1 MHVGAFS
8 SPFRKAIPCPMSLR
22 PLFVTQVYQATLAEG
37 RGFAEF
43 NAQLIDACRMLAEE
57 DEGGRRWCRANG
69 YRGYTSYGSL
79 NDLPQ
84 RLPEF
89 AELKRHLDRHALAYA
104 KALNFDLARKP
115 RLDNLWV
122 NILKPGGGHTG
133 HIHPH
138 AFLSGT
144 VYVETPPGASALK
157 LEDPRLPM
165 MMARPSVNDE
175 ASEAERPFVYLKP
188 QPGTVLMWESWLRH
202 EVPVNAARS
211 DRISVSF
218 NYA

>member
-1 MHVGAFS
+1 
-8 SPFRKAIPCPMSLR
+8 MSLR
-22 PLFVTQVYQATLAEG
+22 PLFVTQVYEASLAAG
-37 RGFAEF
+37 PGFAALNESI
-43 NAQLIDACRMLAEE
+43 ADACRMLAAE
-57 DEGGRRWCRANG
+57 DMAGRLWCREHG

-79 NDLPQ
+79 TDLPH
-84 RLPEF
+84 RSPEF
-89 AELKRHLDRHALAYA
+89 ADLKRLLDKHAQVYA
-104 KALNFDLARKP
+104 KAMNFDLARRP

-144 VYVETPPGASALK
+144 VYVEVPDGASALK

-165 MMARPSVNDE
+165 MMARPAVHAD
-175 ASEAERPFVYLKP
+175 APEAERPFVYLAPKA
-188 QPGTVLMWESWLRH
+188 GTVLMWESWLRH
-202 EVPVNAARS
+202 EVPTNAAKS
-211 DRISVSF
+211 DRISISF

>member
-1 MHVGAFS
+1 
-8 SPFRKAIPCPMSLR
+8 MSLR
-22 PLFVTQVYQATLAEG
+22 PLFVTQVYEASLASG
-37 RGFAEF
+37 RGFEAF
-43 NAQLIDACRMLAEE
+43 NADLIDACRLLAEE
-57 DEGGRRWCRANG
+57 DQAGRHWCRANG

-79 NDLPQ
+79 TDLPQ
-84 RLPEF
+84 RMPEF
-89 AELKRHLDRHALAYA
+89 AELKRHLDKHAAAYA
-104 KALNFDLARKP
+104 ALLNFDLARKP

-144 VYVETPPGASALK
+144 VYVDVPDGASALK

-165 MMARPSVNDE
+165 MMARPGVHADVP
-175 ASEAERPFVYLKP
+175 EAERPFVYLTP
-188 QPGTVLMWESWLRH
+188 QAGTVLMWESWLRH
-202 EVPVNAARS
+202 EVPTNAARA
-211 DRISVSF
+211 DRISISF

>member
-1 MHVGAFS
+1 M
-8 SPFRKAIPCPMSLR
+8 LR
-22 PLFVTQVYQATLAEG
+22 PLFVTQVYEASLASG
-37 RGFAEF
+37 AGFAEF
-43 NAQLIDACRMLAEE
+43 NEALAYACRSLAEE
-57 DEGGRRWCRANG
+57 DGAGRAWCRDHG

-104 KALNFDLARKP
+104 RALNFELSRKP

-144 VYVETPPGASALK
+144 IYVEVPDGASALK

-165 MMARPSVNDE
+165 MMARPSVAAD
-175 ASEAERPFVYLKP
+175 APEAERPFVYLAPK
-188 QPGTVLMWESWLRH
+188 PGTVLIWESWLRH
-202 EVPVNAARS
+202 EVPTNAAKS
-211 DRISVSF
+211 DRISISF

>member
-1 MHVGAFS
+1 
-8 SPFRKAIPCPMSLR
+8 MSLR
-22 PLFVTQVYQATLAEG
+22 PLFVTQVYEATLAAAP
-37 RGFAEF
+37 GFAAF
-43 NAQLIDACRMLAEE
+43 NAALADACRMLAAE
-57 DEGGRRWCRANG
+57 DQAGRAWCRTHG

-79 NDLPQ
+79 TDLPQ

-89 AELKRHLDRHALAYA
+89 AELKRLLDRHAQAYA
-104 KALNFDLARKP
+104 KALHFDLARRPK
-115 RLDNLWV
+115 LDNLWV

-144 VYVETPPGASALK
+144 VYVEVPDGASALK

-165 MMARPSVNDE
+165 MMARPGVSPGAPE
-175 ASEAERPFVYLKP
+175 ADQPFVYLAP
-188 QPGTVLMWESWLRH
+188 RPGTVLMWESWLRH
-202 EVPVNAARS
+202 EVPANSARS
-211 DRISVSF
+211 ERISISF

>member
-1 MHVGAFS
+1 
-8 SPFRKAIPCPMSLR
+8 MSLR
-22 PLFVTQVYQATLAEG
+22 PLFVTQVYEASLASAPD
-37 RGFAEF
+37 FPDF
-43 NAQLIDACRMLAEE
+43 NAALADACRMLAAE
-57 DEGGRRWCRANG
+57 DQAGRMWCREHG

-79 NDLPQ
+79 GDLPQ

-89 AELKRHLDRHALAYA
+89 AELKRSLDKHAQVYA

-115 RLDNLWV
+115 KLDSLWV
-122 NILKPGGGHTG
+122 NILKPGGGHSG

-144 VYVETPPGASALK
+144 VYVEVPDGASALK

-165 MMARPSVNDE
+165 MMARPAVHAD
-175 ASEAERPFVYLKP
+175 APEAERPFVYLAPKA
-188 QPGTVLMWESWLRH
+188 GTVLMWESWLRH
-202 EVPVNAARS
+202 EVPTNAARS
-211 DRISVSF
+211 ERISVSF

>member
-1 MHVGAFS
+1 ML
-8 SPFRKAIPCPMSLR
+8 FRS
-22 PLFVTQVYQATLAEG
+22 VTQVYEASLASTPGFEDFNAALAEAVRSLSIEDGAG
-37 RGFAEF
+37 RA
-43 NAQLIDACRMLAEE
+43 
-57 DEGGRRWCRANG
+57 WCRANG

-84 RLPEF
+84 RMPEF
-89 AELKRHLDRHALAYA
+89 GELKRHLDRHAIAYA

-122 NILKPGGGHTG
+122 NILKPGGAHAG

-144 VYVETPPGASALK
+144 VYVEVPDGASALK

-165 MMARPSVNDE
+165 MMARPGILPDAPV
-175 ASEAERPFVYLKP
+175 AERPFVYLVP
-188 QPGTVLMWESWLRH
+188 QAGTVLMWESWLRH
-202 EVPVNAARS
+202 EVPPNAAKAE
-211 DRISVSF
+211 RISISF

>member
-1 MHVGAFS
+1 MT
-8 SPFRKAIPCPMSLR
+8 LR
-22 PLFVTQVYQATLAEG
+22 PLFVTHVYEASLAG
-37 RGFAEF
+37 AAGFDAF
-43 NAQLIDACRMLAEE
+43 NAELAHACRMLAAE
-57 DEGGRRWCRANG
+57 DAAGRAWCRNHG

-89 AELKRHLDRHALAYA
+89 AELKRRLDKHAQAYA
-104 KALNFDLARKP
+104 SALNFDLARKP

-122 NILKPGGGHTG
+122 NLLKPGGAHSG

-144 VYVETPPGASALK
+144 VYVEVPDGASALK

-165 MMARPSVNDE
+165 MMARPGVRPD
-175 ASEAERPFVYLKP
+175 APEAERPFVYLTP
-188 QPGTVLMWESWLRH
+188 RPGTVLMWESWLRH
-202 EVPVNAARS
+202 EVPPNAARTE
-211 DRISVSF
+211 RISISF